1 MIEPALSLFVDRES
15 VSEALVIND
24 EGKVLCFPCLE
35 GGLDKAKVITYL
47 TLDLVKD
54 DALEPAR
61 DHLIFY
67 FNKINMLVVPLS
79 YDRALTLYLNPKYN
93 AEKLARDFIEVINKI
108 RELGGFKSFGD
119 GGRSDDEEGIGVS
132 TDPTHIAILKSLV
145 KSGLIPR
152 ALLVDLDNGVYSYP
166 LPPRVSTKLIN
177 KMISFHGEFYEELRY
192 RVIRG
197 IVGKQHILVIPI
209 GTRYVIIGEVGAHVS
224 TMAVLSRVRLSSGF
238 IQ

>member
-15 VSEALVIND
+15 VNEALVIND

-35 GGLDKAKVITYL
+35 GGLEKAKVITYL

-54 DALEPAR
+54 DALEPAK

-67 FNKINMLVVPLS
+67 FSKVNMLVVPLS

-93 AEKLARDFIEVINKI
+93 AEKLARDFIEIINKV
-108 RELGGFKSFGD
+108 RELGGLKNLGD
-119 GGRSDDEEGIGVS
+119 GGRVDDEEGVGAS
-132 TDPTHIAILKSLV
+132 FSPTHIAILKTLV

-152 ALLVDLDNGVYSYP
+152 AILVDLDNGVYSYP
-166 LPPRVSTKLIN
+166 LPPRVSAKLIN
-177 KMISFHGEFYEELRY
+177 KMITFHGEFYEELRY
-192 RVIRG
+192 KVIRG

-209 GTRYVIIGEVGAHVS
+209 GTRYVIIGEVGANIS
-224 TMAVLSRVRLSSGF
+224 TMAVLSRVKLSSGF
-238 IQ
+238 TQ